1 MSPNTVTR
9 SAWAERTEA
18 EGLFIR
24 KTIVLPERNDQNS
37 TIKYFAHL
45 QYLEGVVQE
54 QSLKGDVDR
63 HIIKMDILLVKW
75 LSLEVA
81 SS

>member
-1 MSPNTVTR
+1 MTKNT
-9 SAWAERTEA
+9 
-18 EGLFIR
+18 
-24 KTIVLPERNDQNS
+24 

-54 QSLKGDVDR
+54 RSLKGDVDR
-63 HIIKMDILLVKW
+63 HIIKIDILLVKW

-81 SS
+81 SSWIILPKRLQPISYTAKEQNKKQVNIHDLF